1 MGEKFL
7 IIKSLLI
14 CIDIHVALAVP
25 LHAFSLLLIFVLILP
40 TFLVNTVNFLGTTKP
55 FSSSFKEKRNECPLD

>member
-14 CIDIHVALAVP
+14 CINIHLVLAVP
-25 LHAFSLLLIFVLILP
+25 LRAFSLLLIFVLILP

-55 FSSSFKEKRNECPLD
+55 SSSSFKEKRNECSLD